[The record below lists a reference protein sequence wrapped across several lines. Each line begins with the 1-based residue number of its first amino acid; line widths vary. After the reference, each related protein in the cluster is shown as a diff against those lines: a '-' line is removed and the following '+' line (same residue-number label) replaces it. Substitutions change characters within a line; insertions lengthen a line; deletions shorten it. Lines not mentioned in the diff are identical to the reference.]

1 MKQMSTGVMEEILAT
16 LKRIEA
22 NTAGATR
29 VVSESPSPAA
39 ASTDKPAARGRG
51 RPAGSTKA
59 AETPAPKVESAS
71 DVGGDD
77 DSSFLDG
84 EPEAKPTKDE
94 VRAALVAYNK
104 KVNSEQK
111 TRELL
116 KKAGGVDN
124 LSALPEDKFAAVIK
138 AANAA

>member
-1 MKQMSTGVMEEILAT
+1 MSGVLEQVLET

-22 NTAGATR
+22 KIEGGVAAPETSAPAAAAGAT
-29 VVSESPSPAA
+29 
-39 ASTDKPAARGRG
+39 TDKPARGRG

-59 AETPAPKVESAS
+59 AETPAAAPKVEAAAA
-71 DVGGDD
+71 VGGSDD
-77 DSSFLDG
+77 SFLDEPG
-84 EPEAKPTKDE
+84 EKPTKDQ

-116 KKAGGVDN
+116 KTAGGVDN
-124 LSALPEDKFAAVIK
+124 LSALPEDKYAAVIK
-138 AANAA
+138 AASAA

>member
-1 MKQMSTGVMEEILAT
+1 MSGVLEEILAT

-22 NTAGATR
+22 QGLQGTPGT
-29 VVSESPSPAA
+29 PAPDTP

-51 RPAGSTKA
+51 RPEGSTNKSK
-59 AETPAPKVESAS
+59 ETTPVKVETAAN
-71 DVGGDD
+71 VGGDD
-77 DSSFLDG
+77 NFLDDAPA
-84 EPEAKPTKDE
+84 PEKATKDQ

-116 KKAGGVDN
+116 KAAGGVDN
-124 LSALPEDKFAAVIK
+124 LSALPEDKYAAVIK